1 MAAITKKDE
10 QAKSARVDKG
20 MAAMNGPAKPE
31 GTLRHISVRP
41 AENGYTVGVDRDM
54 PVKTQNVSQ
63 GKEQP
68 SSTYEPPKDHVFSG
82 KGAKQDVLDHIA
94 QHLD

>member
-1 MAAITKKDE
+1 MAITAKGE
-10 QAKSARVDKG
+10 QEKNSRVDK
-20 MAAMNGPAKPE
+20 AMGAMKKPE
-31 GTLRHISVRP
+31 KQAGTLRHISVRP

-54 PVKTQNVSQ
+54 PVKTQSISQ
-63 GKEQP
+63 GKDQP

-82 KGAKQDVLDHIA
+82 KNAKQDVLDHIS